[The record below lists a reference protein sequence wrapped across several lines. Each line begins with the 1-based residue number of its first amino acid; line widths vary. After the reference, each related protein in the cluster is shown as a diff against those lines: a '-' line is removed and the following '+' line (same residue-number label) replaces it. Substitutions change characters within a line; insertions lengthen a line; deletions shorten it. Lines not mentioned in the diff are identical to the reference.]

1 MATKTANTTQGTMS
15 GGSKPV
21 LPRGGGSTNQD
32 LLAELRRFHLAGLAG
47 KEPSST
53 AGMSPAVLHA
63 LLASEEVR
71 VDYPLFLSPWS
82 TEEPE
87 RLALPLA
94 DLLKRAVPQDE
105 AARVL
110 RDNLPRLEK
119 QVRAAL
125 AASSEPADAAE
136 TMRQAGTALVAELKL
151 GNAENEQL
159 AKDIETLIA
168 SVPAQGLLLP
178 FSAASPFHL
187 LHHAADARLTPARHA
202 FADEVSMLAEK
213 VRGVLEVDR
222 SKGPEGTQEKAVTG
236 AMGGVGSQ
244 FIKGD
249 ALSGMLSTRRGGAG
263 LPAARRDRLELT
275 LEQLDGYI
283 ESSAHV
289 APTLIAPPE
298 LRLALSGWNVVPS
311 ADPCRAAA
319 ERFDEAATDV
329 AEVLRAVHMARL
341 ELAERYDPARHDPWL
356 AQLGW
361 ELFSRDELHLIPTI
375 VAVVPAALVAGD
387 GLLSLSRL
395 LLSGRPVQVLLL
407 GHPAEN
413 PGAEEEDALSGHRFE
428 PGYLGISHRE
438 AVVQQ
443 TTVARPLHMLEG
455 FAKGLH
461 AAHTALHVVAVA
473 DGTRGAAAS
482 ADPWLFLTA
491 ALEGRAH
498 PVFHYDPEAGETWS
512 RRMTFHENPA
522 NDDDWPVHEL
532 AVKKEE
538 GGEETMLL
546 RFTFADFALLEP
558 AYRDHFRVV
567 PGGVAAEDLVPLH
580 EYLRLPVETAAQ
592 KIPMIWAV
600 GPDGRLARLAV
611 SRRLALATRDRLGYW
626 RTLQELAGVR
636 NAYVQEAADRAR
648 EEYEVKAL
656 DDREKLSTEHAR
668 ELDQVRRRAGE
679 EAVNRMT
686 AALLE
691 IDVAAFAAPAAGLD
705 GLRGM
710 SVDEVAAKL
719 LGLVE
724 SAQLEQ
730 EVPAGGVPP
739 TGVQVE
745 EMTRDLLGL
754 IDPSALESDS

>member
-1 MATKTANTTQGTMS
+1 MATKTANTTQGTVPT
-15 GGSKPV
+15 GAKPV
-21 LPRGGGSTNQD
+21 LPREGGSTNPD
-32 LLAELRRFHLAGLAG
+32 VLAELRRFHLAGLAG
-47 KEPSST
+47 KET
-53 AGMSPAVLHA
+53 APATGTSPAVLHA

-82 TEEPE
+82 REEPE

-94 DLLKRAVPQDE
+94 DLLKRAAPQDD

-110 RDNLPRLEK
+110 RDNLPRLER
-119 QVRAAL
+119 QVRMDL
-125 AASSEPADAAE
+125 AAGSEPTNAVEAL
-136 TMRQAGTALVAELKL
+136 RQAGTTLVAELKL

-159 AKDIETLIA
+159 VKGLETLIA
-168 SVPAQGLLLP
+168 SVPAEGTLLP
-178 FSAASPFHL
+178 FSAVSPFHL
-187 LHHAADARLTPARHA
+187 LHLAAEARLTPARHA

-222 SKGPEGTQEKAVTG
+222 SKGPEGSQEKAVTG

-249 ALSGMLSTRRGGAG
+249 ALSGVLSSRRGGAG

-283 ESSAHV
+283 EASAHV
-289 APTLIAPPE
+289 SPTLIAPPE

-341 ELAERYDPARHDPWL
+341 ELAERYDPSRHDPWL
-356 AQLGW
+356 AQLDW
-361 ELFSRDELHLIPTI
+361 EVFSREELHLIPTI

-395 LLSGRPVQVLLL
+395 LLSGRPVQILLL
-407 GHPAEN
+407 GHPAES
-413 PGAEEEDALSGHRFE
+413 PGAEADDALSGYRFE

-443 TTVARPLHMLEG
+443 TTIARPLHMLEG
-455 FAKGLH
+455 FTKGLH
-461 AAHTALHVVAVA
+461 AAHTALHVVAMA
-473 DGTRGAAAS
+473 DGDRGATS

-512 RRMTFHENPA
+512 RRMAFHENPA

-532 AVKKEE
+532 TVKKED

-546 RFTFADFALLEP
+546 RFTFADFALLDP

-567 PGGVAAEDLVPLH
+567 PVGVAAEDLMPLH
-580 EYLRLPVETAAQ
+580 EVLRLPAETAAQ
-592 KIPMIWAV
+592 KIPMIWAI
-600 GPDGRLARLAV
+600 GPDGRLTRLAV

-636 NAYVQEAADRAR
+636 NAYVQEAADRVR
-648 EEYEVKAL
+648 EEYERKAIE
-656 DDREKLSTEHAR
+656 DRERLSAEHAR
-668 ELDQVRRRAGE
+668 ELEEVRRRAAE

-705 GLRGM
+705 GLRGR
-710 SVDEVAAKL
+710 SVDEVAATL

-730 EVPAGGVPP
+730 EVAAGDVPP
-739 TGVQVE
+739 TGAQVE
-745 EMTRDLLGL
+745 EMTRDLLDL
-754 IDPSALESDS
+754 IDPSSLESNS